1 MAGPRRARR
10 CPSSPLADELV
21 EATLPYLP
29 PIVAAMIRFQR
40 YTGCRPG
47 EVCQPRPCDVE
58 QDGEV
63 WRYSPPTHKT
73 QYRGRERI
81 VYVGPQAQRVLAPYL
96 DREPAANCFSPAES
110 EEHRHREMRA
120 NRKSNVLPSQRN
132 RRKAKPKR
140 VPATAYTKD
149 SYQRAIA
156 RAVVKANKARTEEAA
171 DMGIEPTLLPH
182 WHANQLRHAAATEV
196 RRKYG
201 LEAAQI
207 ILGHAKADIAQTYA
221 ERDARLAVEVSKAI
235 G

>member
-1 MAGPRRARR
+1 
-10 CPSSPLADELV
+10 LADELV